1 MEKARHH
8 VPMGVIRVVNTVST
22 YAFIV
27 TAILV
32 CCTADTLTY
41 VHDDWQVL
49 AIAVAVG
56 ALLAV
61 EGLCMWLT
69 DRRLE
74 GEEGS
79 GIDTPHG

>member
-1 MEKARHH
+1 MEKTRHH

-22 YAFIV
+22 YAFVV

-69 DRRLE
+69 GRRLE
-74 GEEGS
+74 AEEETRR
-79 GIDTPHG
+79 DA

>member
-1 MEKARHH
+1 MEKVRHH
-8 VPMGVIRVVNTVST
+8 VPLRLVRAVNTVST
-22 YAFIV
+22 CVFVV

-41 VHDDWQVL
+41 VHDDWLVL
-49 AIAVAVG
+49 AIVVAVA

-69 DRRLE
+69 GKWLE
-74 GEEGS
+74 AEEGS
-79 GIDTPHG
+79 CSNDE

>member
-8 VPMGVIRVVNTVST
+8 IPLRLIRVVNTVST

-32 CCTADTLTY
+32 CCTADTLSS
-41 VHDDWQVL
+41 VSDDRQAL
-49 AIAVAVG
+49 AIVIAVV

-69 DRRLE
+69 DRR
-74 GEEGS
+74 
-79 GIDTPHG
+79 

>member
-32 CCTADTLTY
+32 CCTADTLSS
-41 VHDDWQVL
+41 VSDDRLCLEVV
-49 AIAVAVG
+49 IAVA

-79 GIDTPHG
+79 GSNDA

>member
-8 VPMGVIRVVNTVST
+8 VPMGVIRAVNTVST
-22 YAFIV
+22 YTFVV

-32 CCTADTLTY
+32 CCTADTLSS
-41 VHDDWQVL
+41 VSDDWLVL
-49 AIAVAVG
+49 AIAVAVA
-56 ALLAV
+56 ALLVA

-74 GEEGS
+74 DEEGS
-79 GIDTPHG
+79 GSNDE

>member
-32 CCTADTLTY
+32 CCTADTLSS
-41 VHDDWQVL
+41 VSDDRLCL
-49 AIAVAVG
+49 AIVAAVV
-56 ALLAV
+56 ALLVA

-74 GEEGS
+74 GKEGPGS
-79 GIDTPHG
+79 NDE

>member
-8 VPMGVIRVVNTVST
+8 VPIRLVRAVNTVST

-32 CCTADTLTY
+32 CCTADTLSS
-41 VHDDWQVL
+41 VSDDRQAL
-49 AIAVAVG
+49 AIAVVVA

-79 GIDTPHG
+79 GSNDE

>member
-8 VPMGVIRVVNTVST
+8 VPMGVIRAVNTVST
-22 YAFIV
+22 CVFVV

-41 VHDDWQVL
+41 VHDDRQVL
-49 AIAVAVG
+49 AIAVAVA
-56 ALLAV
+56 ALLVA

-69 DRRLE
+69 GKRLE
-74 GEEGS
+74 HEDETRR
-79 GIDTPHG
+79 DA

>member
-1 MEKARHH
+1 MEKTRHH
-8 VPMGVIRVVNTVST
+8 VPMGVIRAVNTVST
-22 YAFIV
+22 CVFVV

-32 CCTADTLTY
+32 CCTADTLSS
-41 VHDDWQVL
+41 VSDDWQVL
-49 AIAVAVG
+49 AIAVAVA
-56 ALLAV
+56 ALLVA

-79 GIDTPHG
+79 GSNDE

>member
-1 MEKARHH
+1 MEKVRHH
-8 VPMGVIRVVNTVST
+8 VPLRLVRAVNTVST
-22 YAFIV
+22 CVFVV

-32 CCTADTLTY
+32 CCTADTLSS
-41 VHDDWQVL
+41 VSDDRLCLEV
-49 AIAVAVG
+49 AVAVA

-74 GEEGS
+74 DEEGS
-79 GIDTPHG
+79 GSNDA

>member
-1 MEKARHH
+1 MEKVRHH
-8 VPMGVIRVVNTVST
+8 VPLRLVRVVNTVST

-32 CCTADTLTY
+32 CCTADTLSS
-41 VHDDWQVL
+41 VSDDRLCLEVV
-49 AIAVAVG
+49 IAVG

-79 GIDTPHG
+79 GNDRH

>member
-32 CCTADTLTY
+32 CCTADTLSS
-41 VHDDWQVL
+41 VNDDGLLL
-49 AIAVAVG
+49 AIAVAVA

-74 GEEGS
+74 GEEGPGS
-79 GIDTPHG
+79 NDE

>member
-8 VPMGVIRVVNTVST
+8 VPMGVIRVANTVST
-22 YAFIV
+22 YAFVV

-49 AIAVAVG
+49 AIAVAVA
-56 ALLAV
+56 ALLVA

-69 DRRLE
+69 GKRLE
-74 GEEGS
+74 AEDETRR
-79 GIDTPHG
+79 DA

>member
-8 VPMGVIRVVNTVST
+8 VPMGVIRVVNMVST

-32 CCTADTLTY
+32 CCTADTLSS
-41 VHDDWQVL
+41 VSDDRLCL
-49 AIAVAVG
+49 AIVAAVA

-69 DRRLE
+69 DRRLG

-79 GIDTPHG
+79 GSNDE

>member
-8 VPMGVIRVVNTVST
+8 VPLRLIRVVNTVST

-32 CCTADTLTY
+32 CCTADTLSS
-41 VHDDWQVL
+41 VSDDRQVL
-49 AIAVAVG
+49 AIAVAVA
-56 ALLAV
+56 ALLVA

-69 DRRLE
+69 SKRLE
-74 GEEGS
+74 HEDE
-79 GIDTPHG
+79 TRRTEA

>member
-8 VPMGVIRVVNTVST
+8 VPIRLVRAVNTVST

-32 CCTADTLTY
+32 CCTADTLSS
-41 VHDDWQVL
+41 VSDDRQAL
-49 AIAVAVG
+49 AIAVVVA

-79 GIDTPHG
+79 GRNDE

>member
-8 VPMGVIRVVNTVST
+8 VPIRLVRAVNTVST
-22 YAFIV
+22 CVFVV

-41 VHDDWQVL
+41 VHDDWLVL

-79 GIDTPHG
+79 GSNDA

>member
-1 MEKARHH
+1 MEKARRH
-8 VPMGVIRVVNTVST
+8 VPMGVIRAVNTVST
-22 YAFIV
+22 CVFVV

-32 CCTADTLTY
+32 CCTADTLSS
-41 VHDDWQVL
+41 VSDDRLCL
-49 AIAVAVG
+49 AIVAAVVV
-56 ALLAV
+56 LLAV

-79 GIDTPHG
+79 GSNDE

>member
-22 YAFIV
+22 CVFVV

-41 VHDDWQVL
+41 VHDDWLVL
-49 AIAVAVG
+49 AIVIAVG
-56 ALLAV
+56 VLLAV

-69 DRRLE
+69 DRRFE

-79 GIDTPHG
+79 GSNDE